1 MINSIIPTLVIQNY
15 IKLIKKYPDWISF
28 AAGLPDTSVFPMELI
43 SKALLSM
50 KDFDSK
56 KLQYSAPEILNNHV
70 KSFMKSLGVDCNDD
84 EILITN
90 GAQQALSLLSL
101 YSLKKSYKFATEDYT
116 YPGIINALK
125 IYGTQSF
132 FLPSC
137 SKSYIDLN
145 VVEEKSKEPQFQ
157 FLYILTNG
165 HNPKSYTINNSIR
178 KSLAT
183 LANRY
188 GFWIIEDDPYVK
200 LTYSIENFKAIRSWT
215 NRSFYIGSFSKI
227 IAPTLRIGWIV
238 GDKTI
243 INDLKNLKDMD
254 DLYVQQISHYILDK
268 VLTNNSVEKII
279 TPQTTLY
286 KTKRDIFIN
295 CFNKSSIND
304 HKIIIPQHGIFFCI
318 YLKKK
323 IPSNRLE
330 QAMKE
335 FKVLFISSTA
345 FQLNPNPYVSF
356 IRINFSFIPKEAI
369 SIGVERLAL
378 AINKM
383 YN

>member
-1 MINSIIPTLVIQNY
+1 MLNSIIPTLVIQDY
-15 IKLIKKYPDWISF
+15 IKLIKKHSNWIYF
-28 AAGLPDTSVFPMELI
+28 AAGLPDTSVLPNKLI
-43 SKALLSM
+43 SKALFNM
-50 KDFDSK
+50 KDFEDS
-56 KLQYSAPEILNNHV
+56 KLQYTYPEILNNHV
-70 KSFMKSLGVDCNDD
+70 KSFMKSLGVDCNDN

-101 YSLKKSYKFATEDYT
+101 YSLKKSYNVAVEDYT

-125 IYGTQSF
+125 IYGTQTF
-132 FLPSC
+132 FLPPC
-137 SKSYIDLN
+137 SKNYIDLN
-145 VVEEKSKEPQFQ
+145 IVEEKAKEKQFQ
-157 FLYILTNG
+157 VLYIITNG
-165 HNPKSYTINNSIR
+165 HNPKSHTLNNDVR
-178 KSLAT
+178 KSLAV

-243 INDLKNLKDMD
+243 INDLKNIKDMD

-295 CFNKSSIND
+295 CFNQSSIND

-323 IPSNRLE
+323 IPSNKLE

-335 FKVLFISSTA
+335 FKVLFIPSTA
-345 FQLNPNPYVSF
+345 FQLNPDPYVSF
-356 IRINFSFIPKEAI
+356 IRINFSFIPTEAI

-383 YN
+383 YK